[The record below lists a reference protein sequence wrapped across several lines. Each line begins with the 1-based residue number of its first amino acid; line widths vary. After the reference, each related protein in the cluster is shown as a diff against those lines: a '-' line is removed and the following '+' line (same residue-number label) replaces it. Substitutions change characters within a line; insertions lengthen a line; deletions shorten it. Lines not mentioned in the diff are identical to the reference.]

1 MHRISTLWNN
11 RNGRG
16 LKSSIDSSIVLV
28 LFTPPVNWE
37 QYQHSPGTI
46 IRRAVQYIAQQQI
59 YLRMCAYTCFYL
71 LNFLLFIV
79 YVFLI
84 YIRSPAC
91 VPSSRRICMFT
102 AFSIY
107 FSPQLFSTASYSM
120 TTHTT
125 TLYSS
130 AAVDVMYH
138 NSWFC
143 AQDRRLLMPS
153 SRRFLISAF
162 WATFH
167 VYKMEYV
174 YVTRL
179 KIPFSLF
186 SLCTFR
192 VLAE

>member
-1 MHRISTLWNN
+1 
-11 RNGRG
+11 
-16 LKSSIDSSIVLV
+16 
-28 LFTPPVNWE
+28 
-37 QYQHSPGTI
+37 
-46 IRRAVQYIAQQQI
+46 
-59 YLRMCAYTCFYL
+59 MCAYTCFYL
-71 LNFLLFIV
+71 LNFLLFIIYTLV
-79 YVFLI
+79 

-91 VPSSRRICMFT
+91 VLSQLATNIYVH
-102 AFSIY
+102 SIFY
-107 FSPQLFSTASYSM
+107 IFFPITQLFCAASYSM

-143 AQDRRLLMPS
+143 AQDRRLLMSS

-167 VYKMEYV
+167 VYKMEKGN
-174 YVTRL
+174 VTRL
-179 KIPFSLF
+179 KIPFSFL
-186 SLCTFR
+186 SLGISY